1 MVKIIRRRY
10 AYLKKNKKI
19 LFVILILLAI
29 VLSFIGGKTFSKY
42 MSTIQGSGTA
52 EIANWVFKVNG
63 TEDLVKNVDL
73 LSTYNNETLIDNK
86 VAPGTSGSFDI
97 IIDATGSEVGVDY
110 KVKFLNETEKPQ
122 NLIFIYNDNEYA
134 TIQELQEDLSGTI
147 NADEDNKTRTITINW
162 KWQYET
168 GENENEINQNDIIDT
183 QNAKDFE
190 NYTFDINV
198 IGTQVMPK

>member
-1 MVKIIRRRY
+1 M
-10 AYLKKNKKI
+10 KKNKKI

-29 VLSFIGGKTFSKY
+29 ILSFIGGKTFSKY
-42 MSTIQGSGTA
+42 MSQVQGSGTA

-63 TEDLVKNVDL
+63 TEDLVQSVDL